1 MPTHF
6 QSKPLA
12 TGYKV
17 KWHSLTTCLLPTSKV
32 VFAKKQDDSTL
43 LVLAQDSAIQT
54 PPRPTWL
61 DNMVKP
67 LEFSLQKNPRLSAG
81 TAVSKTTVEKNAT
94 SALPKST
101 LQNKPNGSSRTSS
114 RTSSRGGTA
123 EAVVAVAVGAAAVV
137 NTNPQMSPM

>member
-17 KWHSLTTCLLPTSKV
+17 KWHSLTTCQLPTSKV

-54 PPRPTWL
+54 PSRPTWL

-67 LEFSLQKNPRLSAG
+67 LQFSLQRNPRSSAG
-81 TAVSKTTVEKNAT
+81 TADFKITLEKNAT
-94 SALPKST
+94 SALPSGT
-101 LQNKPNGSSRTSS
+101 SQNKPNGSS
-114 RTSSRGGTA
+114 
-123 EAVVAVAVGAAAVV
+123 
-137 NTNPQMSPM
+137 TN

>member
-17 KWHSLTTCLLPTSKV
+17 KWHSLTTCQLPTSKV

-54 PPRPTWL
+54 LSKPIWL
-61 DNMVKP
+61 DNTVSP
-67 LEFSLQKNPRLSAG
+67 LVFSHRRNPRLSAG

-114 RTSSRGGTA
+114 KTSSRGETA
-123 EAVVAVAVGAAAVV
+123 EAVVAVAVGAAVV
-137 NTNPQMSPM
+137 V